1 MQGTEKDLMGKL
13 ETAEMVLV
21 GIGEEFE
28 AESNQMILSK
38 AYENLAKLLTGKNYF
53 VITTGKDDLI
63 MQSGL
68 KEDRIVQPLL
78 FEEDSNQVPPMWDK
92 YTKWLQGT
100 LNRNVLILE
109 LGVGLKYPGV
119 IRFPFEK
126 AAYFNKKADFIRVH
140 GRLYQMTEELG
151 DKGISIAQN
160 AVGFLAGIEIER
172 K

>member
-28 AESNQMILSK
+28 AESSQDILSK
-38 AYENLAKLLTGKNYF
+38 AYEKLAQLLAGKNYF

-68 KEDRIVQPLL
+68 KVDRIVQPLL
-78 FEEDSNQVPPMWDK
+78 FEEDSDQMPPMWDK

-151 DKGISIAQN
+151 DKGISIARN
-160 AVGFLAGIEIER
+160 AVAFLAGIEI
-172 K
+172 

>member
-21 GIGEEFE
+21 GTGEEFE
-28 AESNQMILSK
+28 AESSQDILSK
-38 AYENLAKLLTGKNYF
+38 AYEKLAQLLAGKNYF

-68 KEDRIVQPLL
+68 KVDRIVQPLL
-78 FEEDSNQVPPMWDK
+78 FEEDSDQMPPMWDK

-126 AAYFNKKADFIRVH
+126 AAYLNKKADIIRVH

-160 AVGFLAGIEIER
+160 AVAFLAGIEI
-172 K
+172 

>member
-1 MQGTEKDLMGKL
+1 MGKL

-21 GIGEEFE
+21 GTGEEFE
-28 AESNQMILSK
+28 AESSQDILSK
-38 AYENLAKLLTGKNYF
+38 AYEKLAQLLAGKNYF

-68 KEDRIVQPLL
+68 KVDRIVQPLL
-78 FEEDSNQVPPMWDK
+78 FEEDSDQMPPMWDK

-160 AVGFLAGIEIER
+160 AVAFLAGIEI
-172 K
+172 

>member
-21 GIGEEFE
+21 GTGEEFE
-28 AESNQMILSK
+28 AESSQDILSK
-38 AYENLAKLLTGKNYF
+38 AYEKLAKLLAGKNYF

-68 KEDRIVQPLL
+68 KVDRIVQPLL
-78 FEEDSNQVPPMWDK
+78 FEEDSDQMPPMWDK

-160 AVGFLAGIEIER
+160 AVAFLAGIEI
-172 K
+172 

>member
-21 GIGEEFE
+21 GTGEEFE
-28 AESNQMILSK
+28 AESSQDILSK
-38 AYENLAKLLTGKNYF
+38 AYEKLAQLLAGKNYF

-68 KEDRIVQPLL
+68 KVDRIVQPLL
-78 FEEDSNQVPPMWDK
+78 FEEDSDQMPPKWDK

-160 AVGFLAGIEIER
+160 AVAFLAGIEI
-172 K
+172 

>member
-21 GIGEEFE
+21 GTGEEFE
-28 AESNQMILSK
+28 AESSQDILSK
-38 AYENLAKLLTGKNYF
+38 AYEKLAQLLAGKNYF

-68 KEDRIVQPLL
+68 KVDRIVQPLL
-78 FEEDSNQVPPMWDK
+78 FEEDSNQMPPMWDK

-160 AVGFLAGIEIER
+160 AVAFLASIEI
-172 K
+172 

>member
-21 GIGEEFE
+21 GTGEEFE
-28 AESNQMILSK
+28 AESSQDILSK
-38 AYENLAKLLTGKNYF
+38 AYEKLAQLLAGKNYF

-68 KEDRIVQPLL
+68 KVDRIVQPLL
-78 FEEDSNQVPPMWDK
+78 FEEDSDQMPPMWDK

-160 AVGFLAGIEIER
+160 AVDFLAGM
-172 K
+172 KTD

>member
-21 GIGEEFE
+21 GTGEEFE
-28 AESNQMILSK
+28 AESSQDILSK
-38 AYENLAKLLTGKNYF
+38 AYEKLAQLLAGKNYF

-68 KEDRIVQPLL
+68 KVDRIVQPLL
-78 FEEDSNQVPPMWDK
+78 FEEDSDQMPPMWDK

-151 DKGISIAQN
+151 DKGISIARN
-160 AVGFLAGIEIER
+160 AVAFLAGIEI
-172 K
+172 

>member
-21 GIGEEFE
+21 GTGEEFE
-28 AESNQMILSK
+28 AESSQDILSK
-38 AYENLAKLLTGKNYF
+38 AYEKLAQLLAGKNYF

-68 KEDRIVQPLL
+68 KVDRIVQPLL
-78 FEEDSNQVPPMWDK
+78 FEEDSDQMPPMWDK

-160 AVGFLAGIEIER
+160 AVAFLAGIEI
-172 K
+172 

>member
-1 MQGTEKDLMGKL
+1 M
-13 ETAEMVLV
+13 
-21 GIGEEFE
+21 
-28 AESNQMILSK
+28 
-38 AYENLAKLLTGKNYF
+38 
-53 VITTGKDDLI
+53 
-63 MQSGL
+63 
-68 KEDRIVQPLL
+68 QPLL
-78 FEEDSNQVPPMWDK
+78 FEEDSDQMPPMWDK

-160 AVGFLAGIEIER
+160 AVGFLAGIEIEC

>member
-28 AESNQMILSK
+28 AESNQEICAK
-38 AYENLAKLLTGKNYF
+38 AYENLVQLLTGKNYF
-53 VITTGKDDLI
+53 VITTGKDDLV
-63 MQSGL
+63 MKSGL
-68 KEDRIVQPLL
+68 REDRIVQPLL
-78 FEEDSNQVPPMWDK
+78 FEEDSDQASPMWDK

-160 AVGFLAGIEIER
+160 AVAFLAGVEM
-172 K
+172 

>member
-21 GIGEEFE
+21 GTGEEFE
-28 AESNQMILSK
+28 AESSQDILSK
-38 AYENLAKLLTGKNYF
+38 AYEKLAQLLAGKNYF

-68 KEDRIVQPLL
+68 EVDRIVQPLL
-78 FEEDSNQVPPMWDK
+78 FEEDSDQMPPMWDK

-109 LGVGLKYPGV
+109 LGVGLKYPRV

-160 AVGFLAGIEIER
+160 AVAFLAGIEI
-172 K
+172 

>member
-1 MQGTEKDLMGKL
+1 MQGTEKDLMDKL
-13 ETAEMVLV
+13 ETAEMVLA

-28 AESNQMILSK
+28 AESSQDILSK
-38 AYENLAKLLTGKNYF
+38 AYEKLAQLLAGKNYF

-68 KEDRIVQPLL
+68 KVDRIVQPLL
-78 FEEDSNQVPPMWDK
+78 FEEDSDQMPPMWDK

-160 AVGFLAGIEIER
+160 AVAFLAGIEI
-172 K
+172 

>member
-1 MQGTEKDLMGKL
+1 MQGTEKDLMDKL
-13 ETAEMVLV
+13 ETAEMVLA

-28 AESNQMILSK
+28 AESSQEILPK
-38 AYENLAKLLTGKNYF
+38 AYEKLAQLLAGKNYF

-68 KEDRIVQPLL
+68 KVDRIVQPLL
-78 FEEDSNQVPPMWDK
+78 FEEDSDQMPPMWDK

-160 AVGFLAGIEIER
+160 AVAFLAGIEI
-172 K
+172 

>member
-1 MQGTEKDLMGKL
+1 MGKL

-21 GIGEEFE
+21 GTGEEFE
-28 AESNQMILSK
+28 AESSQDILSK
-38 AYENLAKLLTGKNYF
+38 AYEKLAQLLAGKNYF

-68 KEDRIVQPLL
+68 KVDRIVQPLL
-78 FEEDSNQVPPMWDK
+78 FEEDSDQMPPMWDK

-151 DKGISIAQN
+151 DKGISIARN
-160 AVGFLAGIEIER
+160 AVAFLAGIEI
-172 K
+172 

>member
-21 GIGEEFE
+21 GTGEEFE
-28 AESNQMILSK
+28 AESSQDILSK
-38 AYENLAKLLTGKNYF
+38 AYEKLAQLLAGKNYF

-68 KEDRIVQPLL
+68 KVDRIVQPLL
-78 FEEDSNQVPPMWDK
+78 FEEDSDQMPPMWDK
-92 YTKWLQGT
+92 YTEWLQGT

-126 AAYFNKKADFIRVH
+126 AAYFNKKADFISVH

-151 DKGISIAQN
+151 DKGMSIAQN
-160 AVGFLAGIEIER
+160 AVAFLAGSDL
-172 K
+172 

>member
-21 GIGEEFE
+21 GTGEEFE
-28 AESNQMILSK
+28 AESSQDILSK
-38 AYENLAKLLTGKNYF
+38 AYEKLAQLLAGKNYF

-68 KEDRIVQPLL
+68 KVDRIVQPLL
-78 FEEDSNQVPPMWDK
+78 FEEDSDQMPPMWDK

-100 LNRNVLILE
+100 LNRNVLKLE

-160 AVGFLAGIEIER
+160 AVAFLAGIEI
-172 K
+172 

>member
-21 GIGEEFE
+21 GTGEEFE
-28 AESNQMILSK
+28 AESSQDILSK
-38 AYENLAKLLTGKNYF
+38 AYEKLAQLLAGKNYF

-68 KEDRIVQPLL
+68 KVDRIVQPLL
-78 FEEDSNQVPPMWDK
+78 FEEDSDQMPPMWDK

-160 AVGFLAGIEIER
+160 AVDFLAGIGI
-172 K
+172 

>member
-1 MQGTEKDLMGKL
+1 MQGTEKDLREKL

-28 AESNQMILSK
+28 AENCQMISPK
-38 AYENLAKLLTGKNYF
+38 AYANLAQLLAGKNYF
-53 VITTGKDDLI
+53 VITTGRNDLI

-78 FEEDSNQVPPMWDK
+78 FEEDGEQMPPMWDR

-160 AVGFLAGIEIER
+160 AVDFLAGM
-172 K
+172 KTD

>member
-1 MQGTEKDLMGKL
+1 MQGTEKELRERLD
-13 ETAEMVLV
+13 TAEMVLV

-28 AESNQMILSK
+28 TERGQAVQLR
-38 AYENLAKLLTGKNYF
+38 AYENLAHLLSGKNYF
-53 VITTGKDDLI
+53 VITTGKDNLI
-63 MQSGL
+63 MKAGL
-68 KEDRIVQPLL
+68 REDRIVQPLL
-78 FEEDSNQVPPMWDK
+78 FGEEREQVPPMWDK

-109 LGVGLKYPGV
+109 FGVGLKYPGV

-126 AAYFNKKADFIRVH
+126 AAYFNKKAGFIRVH

-160 AVGFLAGIEIER
+160 AVDFLAGM
-172 K
+172 KL